1 MGVVKKRKRGRE
13 AIEAPLW
20 GRVLGRRRA
29 YGPLVVSVCDSTMW
43 HEETTLKLKAKILK
57 YDCAVCY

>member
-29 YGPLVVSVCDSTMW
+29 YGPLVVSVWTAEFKFSSLTSPP
-43 HEETTLKLKAKILK
+43 LLS
-57 YDCAVCY
+57 

>member
-1 MGVVKKRKRGRE
+1 MGVVKKMKRGRE

-29 YGPLVVSVCDSTMW
+29 YGPLVVSVWAISEVTRVFR
-43 HEETTLKLKAKILK
+43 HEQ
-57 YDCAVCY
+57 

>member
-29 YGPLVVSVCDSTMW
+29 YGPLVVNVC
-43 HEETTLKLKAKILK
+43 KKGINAP
-57 YDCAVCY
+57 C